1 MKRPLPS
8 SSYSSS
14 SLTVE
19 PPADTDSEE
28 EEAMAYVGSKS
39 KASTP
44 VHPAQTMQS
53 ARTSA
58 AVPAPKSLQ
67 RLVSSTHAANSVPF
81 SIGSPEGGNK
91 KVISDDKNSSASK
104 RPRPA
109 ALAPPKVCLC
119 AIHINQYFYYC
130 EHFVFCLVVDVSTL
144 MYGLHGTPCLVSVL
158 YSLEVRLTAVP
169 SLRRL
174 ECTDPTRS
182 VRRMPVA
189 VAVPVESTGGGRP
202 LHRLPGS
209 ARVWVQ
215 ISLFHQRGVAE
226 EGERC
231 RLLMRTYSTC

>member
-1 MKRPLPS
+1 MEQAEQASSSTVVAAAVAEGDVDVDGSGVEGGYVKRVRVAFQDPSSSSNTARQTRRVADEALRSSMKRPLPS
-8 SSYSSS
+8 SSYSS
-14 SLTVE
+14 LTVE
-19 PPADTDSEE
+19 PPVDTDSEE

-81 SIGSPEGGNK
+81 STGAPEGGVK
-91 KVISDDKNSSASK
+91 EGISAKDSSASK

-119 AIHINQYFYYC
+119 AIHINQYFYEC

-144 MYGLHGTPCLVSVL
+144 LYGLHGLCLV
-158 YSLEVRLTAVP
+158 
-169 SLRRL
+169 
-174 ECTDPTRS
+174 
-182 VRRMPVA
+182 
-189 VAVPVESTGGGRP
+189 
-202 LHRLPGS
+202 
-209 ARVWVQ
+209 
-215 ISLFHQRGVAE
+215 
-226 EGERC
+226 
-231 RLLMRTYSTC
+231 